1 MSEKID
7 TLKEKIELY
16 LEVKRRIGILKKLE
30 EQSGLPLPEVRELI
44 ALAAQLLEKIR
55 DEMQGRMSAEDVKK
69 SVFKEWLEKKEES

>member
-16 LEVKRRIGILKKLE
+16 LEVKRRIELLKNLE
-30 EQSGLPLPEVRELI
+30 KQSGLPMPETRELI

-55 DEMQGRMSAEDVKK
+55 DEMQGKMTVEDVKR
-69 SVFKEWLEKKEES
+69 SAFKEWLEKKEES

>member
-16 LEVKRRIGILKKLE
+16 LEVKRRIELLKNLE
-30 EQSGLPLPEVRELI
+30 KQSGLPMPETRELI

-55 DEMQGRMSAEDVKK
+55 DEMQGRMSAEDVKR

>member
-16 LEVKRRIGILKKLE
+16 LEVKSRIELLKNLE
-30 EQSGLPLPEVRELI
+30 KQSGLPMPETRELI

-55 DEMQGRMSAEDVKK
+55 DEMYGRMSAEDVKR